1 MSKTTQL
8 NQSHLIKNRIL
19 GGFSFLVA
27 LIVYTITVSPT
38 ASFWDPAEYIAIA
51 HTLQIAHPP
60 GSPFFALWG
69 RLFSM
74 FSSPEWVAL
83 SVNMISVVTSSF
95 TILLLYLITVRFLS
109 EWQGEPEQWTPSQ
122 QVAGYGGALVG
133 SLTFIFT
140 HTHWFNAVEAEMY
153 APSMFFT
160 ALVVWIALVWA
171 KDHDKPAA
179 DRWLILIAYLFGL
192 GIGVHLLNLLTLF
205 FVALIVYFKRWTFSI
220 RSFLLMGVT
229 TVLLFLSIYPVTI
242 IWIPSIADN
251 MQQWTYGLIGAGS
264 YLALIGTM
272 LVLAIRYTHKHKMR
286 LANMLLI
293 GYAVIL
299 IGYSSY
305 ALILI
310 RSIAEPPIDENDP
323 STIEAFVSYLNRDQY
338 GQSPLLVGSTYD
350 NEIGRINR
358 EEESLFPRRHS
369 AHPRHMEY
377 YSQFDSDW
385 DYFWHYQVNHM
396 YLRYFAW
403 NYIGRESDIQDA
415 GWYSGFEESPYSNN
429 PANSA
434 YYFLPLLVGL
444 IGLYWHTRK
453 DPHRAFALFT
463 LFAMTGLAIIFYLNQ
478 TPFEPRERD
487 YAYVGSF
494 FAFSIWIGIGATAL
508 LSRVPSRLPSP
519 VWAQRG
525 VLGLLLFAL
534 PVWMAMENW
543 PSHDRSHNYVARDYA
558 WNLLQSVE
566 QNAILFTN
574 GDNDT
579 FPLWYIQEVE
589 GVRTDVR
596 VVNLSLLN
604 TAWYIK
610 QLRDRTTHE
619 SLPLPIRFTDA
630 EIEQMTSALSL
641 HEPDTIAIPVD
652 HEWLSRQFSENVRTE
667 QINDPVLAN
676 QVAMATPYSIPV
688 DSLDSSVEWYL
699 EGRYAGRDADGN
711 DRFYLQ
717 VQDLMILEILQN
729 NQWVRPVYFAN
740 TVSRDGQLNLQ
751 PYFQYEGKA
760 FRVVP
765 KRRTVGEFGYLDPD
779 VHQQRLEQF
788 RFEDWNH
795 PDLYLDENIRRMITN
810 YRYAFTQLADARLRQ
825 GNEGEAA
832 EWLARGEDLIP
843 FRPENQNWT
852 LAALYAY
859 RYARAGAMERAVD
872 LTSRVQERILYWM
885 EVDLDR
891 LEEMEL
897 NLMRTEGD
905 LERARQQARTGTARE
920 IQQELNRLDRRIEQ
934 RMNDLSFSVSQLTIL
949 QRIWYIADRK
959 QRAEE
964 LTQTVDELTQ
974 GRISLP
980 SGREENE
987 QQIERYNLGI

>member
-1 MSKTTQL
+1 MTTRL
-8 NQSHLIKNRIL
+8 NPSHVIKNRII
-19 GGFSFLVA
+19 GGFSFLTA
-27 LIVYTITVSPT
+27 LIVYTLTVSPT
-38 ASFWDPAEYIAIA
+38 TSFWDPGEYIAIA

-74 FSSPEWVAL
+74 FSPPEWVAL
-83 SVNMISVVTSSF
+83 SVNMISVLTSSF
-95 TILLLYLITVRFLS
+95 TIFLLYLITIRLLA
-109 EWQGEPEQWTPSQ
+109 EWQGEPESWNPSQ
-122 QVAGYGGALVG
+122 QLAGYGGALVG
-133 SLTFIFT
+133 ALTFIFT

-160 ALVVWIALVWA
+160 ALVVWIALLWA
-171 KDHDKPAA
+171 KDHEEPKA

-192 GIGVHLLNLLTLF
+192 GIGVHLLNLLTIF
-205 FVALIVYFKRWTFSI
+205 FVALIIYFKRWTFSI
-220 RSFLLMGVT
+220 RSFFIMGGVT
-229 TVLLFLSIYPVTI
+229 VLVFLSIYPVTI

-251 MQQWTYGLIGAGS
+251 MQHMTYGMLGAGG
-264 YLALIGTM
+264 YFAIVGGL
-272 LVLAIRYTHKHKMR
+272 LVLAIRYTHKHSMR
-286 LANMLLI
+286 LANLI
-293 GYAVIL
+293 MIGFAVIL

-338 GQSPLLVGSTYD
+338 GQSPLLIGSTYD
-350 NEIGRINR
+350 NETGRINR
-358 EEESLFPRRHS
+358 DEESFLPRRHS
-369 AHPRHMEY
+369 AQPRHMEY

-403 NYIGRESDIQDA
+403 NFIGRDSDIQDA
-415 GWYSGFEESPYSNN
+415 GWYSGFRESPHREN

-444 IGLYWHTRK
+444 IGLYWHVRQ
-453 DPHRAFALFT
+453 DPHRAFAVFALFI
-463 LFAMTGLAIIFYLNQ
+463 MTGLAIIFYLNQ

-508 LSRVPSRLPSP
+508 LSRIPSHLPSTR
-519 VWAQRG
+519 WAQRG
-525 VLGLLLFAL
+525 LLGALLFAL

-543 PSHDRSHNYVARDYA
+543 PSHDRSNNYVARDYA
-558 WNLLQSVE
+558 WNLLQSVDK
-566 QNAILFTN
+566 NAILFTN

-579 FPLWYIQEVE
+579 FPLWYLQEVE
-589 GVRTDVR
+589 RVRTDVR

-619 SLPLPIRFTDA
+619 SLPLPIRLTDA
-630 EIEQMTSALSL
+630 DIDEMTSALSL
-641 HEPDTIAIPVD
+641 HEPDTLSIPVD
-652 HEWLSRQFSENVRTE
+652 RAWLSNVFTDE
-667 QINDPVLAN
+667 ITPETIEDPVLSN

-699 EGRYAGRDADGN
+699 EGRYAGRGADGN

-717 VQDLMILEILQN
+717 VQDLMVLEILQN
-729 NQWVRPVYFAN
+729 NRWVRPVYFAN
-740 TVSRDGQLNLQ
+740 TVSRDGQLDLQ

-765 KRRTVGEFGYLDPD
+765 KERSVGEFGYLDPD
-779 VHQQRLEQF
+779 VHQQRLERF

-810 YRYAFTQLADARLRQ
+810 YRYAFTQLADARLGQ
-825 GNEGEAA
+825 GRADDAA

-843 FRPENQNWT
+843 FRLENRNWT
-852 LAALYAY
+852 LPALYAY
-859 RYARAGAMERAVD
+859 RYARAGAFERASD
-872 LTSRVQERILYWM
+872 LTSLVQERILYWM
-885 EVDLDR
+885 QVDLDR
-891 LEEMEL
+891 LEKVEL
-897 NLMRTEGD
+897 DLMRAEGE
-905 LERARQQARTGTARE
+905 LERARQQARTSTARE

-934 RMNDLSFSVSQLTIL
+934 QMNDLSFSVSQLTIL
-949 QRIWYIADRK
+949 QRVWFLSEHSE
-959 QRAEE
+959 RAEE
-964 LTQTVDELTQ
+964 LAQTVEQMTQ
-974 GRISLP
+974 GRIQLP
-980 SGREENE
+980 SGREENAR
-987 QQIERYNLGI
+987 QIERYNLGI